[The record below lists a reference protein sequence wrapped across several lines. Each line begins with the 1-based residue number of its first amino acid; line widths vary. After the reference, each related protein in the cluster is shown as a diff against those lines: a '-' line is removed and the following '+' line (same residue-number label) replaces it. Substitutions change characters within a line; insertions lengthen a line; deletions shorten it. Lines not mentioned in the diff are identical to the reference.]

1 MEQWFCFG
9 SLLLVEPTVCPMKAG
24 QGGEAEQ
31 SEPEN
36 ATPHTTAGT
45 EEAKSMALPP
55 PTPS

>member
-9 SLLLVEPTVCPMKAG
+9 SLLLVEPTVCPMEAG

-31 SEPEN
+31 SEPEKPPPN
-36 ATPHTTAGT
+36 ATAGT
-45 EEAKSMALPP
+45 EEAKSVALPP